1 VNGPKAL
8 LLCGG
13 ALLFALLATHTAK
26 PGAVPP
32 GGPLLVAAKTG
43 AVPSGEAQ
51 LIALDETTGRVYG
64 RWPLPDGG
72 FAIEFVHSVNNT
84 PVKETFQAREGRIY
98 PAALR
103 FYGFGAGMPDELEP
117 GQHLDRDGDAM
128 VLTGFNRSF
137 RELNYIVGTVS
148 DHLLYINDE
157 AISLRDLCGRN
168 AHLRI
173 KAQ

>member
-1 VNGPKAL
+1 VSGYKAL

-26 PGAVPP
+26 PGAAST
-32 GGPLLVAAKTG
+32 GEPLLVAAD
-43 AVPSGEAQ
+43 EA
-51 LIALDETTGRVYG
+51 TGRVYG
-64 RWPLPDGG
+64 RWPLPPAPDGG
-72 FAIEFVHSVNNT
+72 FAIEFIHSVNNT
-84 PVKETFQAREGRIY
+84 PVTETFQARGGRIY
-98 PAALR
+98 PVALR
-103 FYGFGAGMPDELEP
+103 FYGFGAGMPSDLEP
-117 GQHLDRDGDAM
+117 GQHLERDGDAL
-128 VLTGFNRSF
+128 VLTGFTRSF
-137 RELNYIVGTVS
+137 GELNYIVGTVS